1 MERGL
6 PIRVFI
12 RIWEWQFG
20 SGEEQTIIF
29 LVIYGWPLINGDGF
43 GLWSLF
49 KKSWAVKNNNIVGL
63 WFMGVHSSMLVVG
76 FWSVF
81 ENALAVKRDNF
92 DTKGIH
98 RLVMGVEFWVFTIL
112 DYGFSHVKSAEILI
126 WMPWP
131 MWIWLVPHPSV
142 LYFISSGL
150 QAHRL
155 HGCDHPTCARSLTF
169 LVYQRGLLSIIAFQ
183 VQDM

>member
-1 MERGL
+1 MGDHSSMVMGL
-6 PIRVFI
+6 GYD
-12 RIWEWQFG
+12 QFSRKLG
-20 SGEEQTIIF
+20 QWRTII
-29 LVIYGWPLINGDGF
+29 Y
-43 GLWSLF
+43 SQC
-49 KKSWAVKNNNIVGL
+49 
-63 WFMGVHSSMLVVG
+63 FMGVHSWMLDVG

-81 ENALAVKRDNF
+81 ENALAVKRNYF
-92 DTKGIH
+92 DFKGIH
-98 RLVMGVEFWVFTIL
+98 RLVLGLNFEFSPFL

-131 MWIWLVPHPSV
+131 MWIWVGTPPV

-169 LVYQRGLLSIIAFQ
+169 LIHQRGLLSIIAFQ